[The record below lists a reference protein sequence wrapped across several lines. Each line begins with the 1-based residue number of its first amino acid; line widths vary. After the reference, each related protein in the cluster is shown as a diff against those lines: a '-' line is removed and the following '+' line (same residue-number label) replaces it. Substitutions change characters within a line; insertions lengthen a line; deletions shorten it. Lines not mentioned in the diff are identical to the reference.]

1 MLVMKQ
7 PDIGS
12 TANEIVEGGVSAAA
26 VAVLKQTVLVMIPFL
41 IPAAPLIA
49 LDCIFGIKASRLRY
63 KKYHREDDR
72 VTFSK
77 AFRRTVGKCF
87 EYACWLIIASS
98 GSVAYGKPW
107 IQWVILGGVY
117 LNEIVSIIGNHLFT
131 KGIEFDLLAF
141 LRNVLV
147 FAGRWIASKI
157 GIIAD
162 DVTFDDVFKPMP
174 KGQPRNENGQFTT
187 KKKGRK

>member
-1 MLVMKQ
+1 MNKAMKQ
-7 PDIGS
+7 PDIGA

-49 LDCIFGIKASRLRY
+49 LDCIFGVKASRLRY
-63 KKYHREDDR
+63 KKYKREDDR

-77 AFRRTVGKCF
+77 GFRRTVGKCF

-117 LNEIVSIIGNHLFT
+117 FNEIVSIIGNYLFT

-141 LRNVLV
+141 LKNVLV
-147 FAGRWIASKI
+147 FVGRWVGSKI
-157 GIIAD
+157 GIVTE
-162 DVTFDDVFKPMP
+162 DVSFDDVLKPTRP
-174 KGQPRNENGQFTT
+174 GRNAKGQFVSR
-187 KKKGRK
+187 KKGKK

>member
-1 MLVMKQ
+1 MNKAMKQ
-7 PDIGS
+7 PDIGA

-49 LDCIFGIKASRLRY
+49 LDCVFGVKASRIRY
-63 KKYHREDDR
+63 KKYKREDDR

-117 LNEIVSIIGNHLFT
+117 FNEIVSIIGNYLFT

-141 LRNVLV
+141 LKNVLV
-147 FAGRWIASKI
+147 FVGRWVGSKI
-157 GIIAD
+157 GIVTE
-162 DVTFDDVFKPMP
+162 DVSFDDVLKPTKP
-174 KGQPRNENGQFTT
+174 GRNAKGQFVSR
-187 KKKGRK
+187 KKGKK

>member
-1 MLVMKQ
+1 MNKAMKQ
-7 PDIGS
+7 PDIGA

-26 VAVLKQTVLVMIPFL
+26 IAVLKQTVLVMIPFL

-49 LDCIFGIKASRLRY
+49 LDCVFGVKASRLRY
-63 KKYHREDDR
+63 KKYKREDDR

-117 LNEIVSIIGNHLFT
+117 LNEIVSIIGNYLFT

-147 FAGRWIASKI
+147 FVGRWIGSKI
-157 GIIAD
+157 GIVSE
-162 DVTFDDVFKPMP
+162 DVSFDDVLKPTRP
-174 KGQPRNENGQFTT
+174 GRNAKGQFVSR
-187 KKKGRK
+187 KKGKK

>member
-1 MLVMKQ
+1 MKQ
-7 PDIGS
+7 PDIGA

-49 LDCIFGIKASRLRY
+49 LDCIFGVKASRLRY
-63 KKYHREDDR
+63 KKYKREDDR

-117 LNEIVSIIGNHLFT
+117 LNEIISIIGNYLFT
-131 KGIEFDLLAF
+131 KGIEFDF

-147 FAGRWIASKI
+147 FVGRWIGNKI
-157 GIIAD
+157 GIVTE
-162 DVTFDDVFKPMP
+162 DVSFDDVIKPTKGP
-174 KGQPRNENGQFTT
+174 KRG
-187 KKKGRK
+187 KDGRFEKR

>member
-1 MLVMKQ
+1 MNKAMKQ
-7 PDIGS
+7 PDIGA

-26 VAVLKQTVLVMIPFL
+26 IAVLKQTVLVMIPFL

-49 LDCIFGIKASRLRY
+49 LDCVFGVKASRLRY
-63 KKYHREDDR
+63 KKYKREDDR

-117 LNEIVSIIGNHLFT
+117 LNEIVSIIGNYLFT

-147 FAGRWIASKI
+147 FVGRWIGSKI
-157 GIIAD
+157 GIVTD
-162 DVTFDDVFKPMP
+162 DVTFNDVLKPSKGP
-174 KGQPRNENGQFTT
+174 KRG
-187 KKKGRK
+187 KDGRFEKR

>member
-1 MLVMKQ
+1 MKQ
-7 PDIGS
+7 PDIGT

-131 KGIEFDLLAF
+131 KGVEFDLLAF

-162 DVTFDDVFKPMP
+162 DVTFDDVFKPA
-174 KGQPRNENGQFTT
+174 KQGRNEKGQFTA

>member
-1 MLVMKQ
+1 MNKAMKQ
-7 PDIGS
+7 PDIGA

-26 VAVLKQTVLVMIPFL
+26 IAVLKQTVLVMIPFL

-49 LDCIFGIKASRLRY
+49 LDCVFGVKASRLRY
-63 KKYHREDDR
+63 KKYKREDDR

-117 LNEIVSIIGNHLFT
+117 LNEIVSIIGNYLFT

-147 FAGRWIASKI
+147 FVGRWIGSKI
-157 GIIAD
+157 GVVTD
-162 DVTFDDVFKPMP
+162 DVSFDDVLKPTKP
-174 KGQPRNENGQFTT
+174 GRNAKGQFISR
-187 KKKGRK
+187 KKGKK

>member
-1 MLVMKQ
+1 MNKAMKQ
-7 PDIGS
+7 PDIGA

-49 LDCIFGIKASRLRY
+49 LDCIFGVKASRLRY
-63 KKYHREDDR
+63 KKYKREDDR

-117 LNEIVSIIGNHLFT
+117 FNEIVSIIGNYLFT

-141 LRNVLV
+141 LKAVLV
-147 FAGRWIASKI
+147 FVGRWIGNKI
-157 GIIAD
+157 GVVTD
-162 DVTFDDVFKPMP
+162 DVTFDDVLKPA
-174 KGQPRNENGQFTT
+174 KQKRDKNGRFT
-187 KKKGRK
+187 KKK

>member
-1 MLVMKQ
+1 MNKAMKQ
-7 PDIGS
+7 PDIGA

-49 LDCIFGIKASRLRY
+49 LDCIFGVKASRLRY
-63 KKYHREDDR
+63 KKYKREDDR

-117 LNEIVSIIGNHLFT
+117 FNEIVSIIGNYLFT

-147 FAGRWIASKI
+147 FVGRWVGSKI
-157 GIIAD
+157 GIVTE
-162 DVTFDDVFKPMP
+162 DVSFDDVLKPTKP
-174 KGQPRNENGQFTT
+174 GRNAKGQFVSR
-187 KKKGRK
+187 KKGKK

>member
-1 MLVMKQ
+1 MNKAMKQ
-7 PDIGS
+7 PDIGA

-49 LDCIFGIKASRLRY
+49 LDCIFGVKASRLRY
-63 KKYHREDDR
+63 KKYKREDDR

-117 LNEIVSIIGNHLFT
+117 FNEIVSIIGNYLFT

-147 FAGRWIASKI
+147 FVGRWVGSKI
-157 GIIAD
+157 GIVTE
-162 DVTFDDVFKPMP
+162 DVSFDDVLKPTRP
-174 KGQPRNENGQFTT
+174 GRNAKGQFVSR
-187 KKKGRK
+187 KKGKK